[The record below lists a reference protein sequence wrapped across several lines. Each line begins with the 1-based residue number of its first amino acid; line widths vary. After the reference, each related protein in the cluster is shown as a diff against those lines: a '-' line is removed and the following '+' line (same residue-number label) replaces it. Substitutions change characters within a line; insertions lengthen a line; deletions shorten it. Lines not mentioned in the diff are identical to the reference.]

1 MTNREYAWNR
11 FKRLESHS
19 KERKSSHRNRR
30 YEEEPNESF
39 RTEKQPKLKTQWMAR
54 STAEYRGEIRKKKKK
69 TNKPALEDKTVESIQ
84 SEQDT
89 KQTETN

>member
-1 MTNREYAWNR
+1 
-11 FKRLESHS
+11 
-19 KERKSSHRNRR
+19 
-30 YEEEPNESF
+30 
-39 RTEKQPKLKTQWMAR
+39 MAR

-69 TNKPALEDKTVESIQ
+69 TKKPALEDKTVESIQ

>member
-1 MTNREYAWNR
+1 
-11 FKRLESHS
+11 
-19 KERKSSHRNRR
+19 
-30 YEEEPNESF
+30 
-39 RTEKQPKLKTQWMAR
+39 MAR

-69 TNKPALEDKTVESIQ
+69 KNKPALEDKTVESIQ

>member
-1 MTNREYAWNR
+1 
-11 FKRLESHS
+11 
-19 KERKSSHRNRR
+19 
-30 YEEEPNESF
+30 
-39 RTEKQPKLKTQWMAR
+39 MAR